1 MIQQLVDGISEAKK
15 TATDIFRVYSL
26 FFKSGQYQP
35 GLQDFEVC
43 LKLESDYE
51 LTIDG
56 IEVIKERI
64 HLGNTTALLCSY
76 LLFLEPSRSP

>member
-15 TATDIFRVYSL
+15 TATDIFRVYLL
-26 FFKSGQYQP
+26 FFKSGQYQA

-51 LTIDG
+51 LTI
-56 IEVIKERI
+56 EERI
-64 HLGNTTALLCSY
+64 HLGNITALLCSY